1 MIKSI
6 KSGKMI
12 ILKRLKHLFHSSALK
27 GVARSSAE
35 SELSIFFRE
44 GAARARAYD
53 IEFQESKHLTDL
65 CWHELYCNIGKA
77 VVNHGLVS

>member
-44 GAARARAYD
+44 GAARARARM
-53 IEFQESKHLTDL
+53 ILNFKNQNIQRICVGMNCSKLL
-65 CWHELYCNIGKA
+65 
-77 VVNHGLVS
+77 VNL